1 MPTLCPTCRAGFAD
15 EDVNVGKDVAY
26 CRGCDKAYPLSE
38 LARSVETLDVD
49 LSIPPK
55 GAWFRDDGMEASIG
69 SVWRSV
75 STGIFFLIFALFW
88 NTITWGM
95 LAAMLLGGANVTGPG
110 ITHSKGGTTVD
121 TAAYL
126 FMIPFVL
133 IGLGM
138 ATATIVI
145 WFGRAEVTIRGKDA
159 QLFRGVG
166 SLGLRTRFDLTS
178 VTGVSI
184 EKSNISRNGRP
195 MQHIS
200 IEGPG
205 ITFGSGFNKDQQKFI
220 VAALRKVAGV

>member
-1 MPTLCPTCRAGFAD
+1 
-15 EDVNVGKDVAY
+15 VAY

-38 LARSVETLDVD
+38 LARGVETLNVD
-49 LSIPPK
+49 LSTPPK

-69 SVWRSV
+69 SVWRNL
-75 STGIFFLIFALFW
+75 STGVFFLIFSVFW
-88 NTITWGM
+88 NTITWG
-95 LAAMLLGGANVTGPG
+95 LLSAMLLGGTNVTGPG
-110 ITHSKGGTTVD
+110 ITHRNGVTTVD

-133 IGLGM
+133 VGLGM
-138 ATATIVI
+138 ATATIAI

-159 QLFRGVG
+159 VLFRGVG
-166 SLGLRTRFDLTS
+166 SVGRRTPFDLTS

-200 IEGPG
+200 IDGPG
-205 ITFGSGFNKDQQKFI
+205 ITFGTGFNKDQQKFI
-220 VAALRKVAGV
+220 VASLRKVAGV